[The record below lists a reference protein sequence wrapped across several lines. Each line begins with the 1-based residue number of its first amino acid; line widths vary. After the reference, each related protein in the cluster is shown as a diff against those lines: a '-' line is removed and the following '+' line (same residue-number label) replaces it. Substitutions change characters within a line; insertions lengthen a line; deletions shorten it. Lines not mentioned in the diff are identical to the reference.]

1 VKLFHLV
8 RDGFDKSLLR
18 KVAMEREEPITHLLL
33 KVLDR
38 ISEQY
43 NRSITLLAVNPNS
56 LSVVKSALRSAK
68 KYNSPI
74 ILTCTLNQV
83 DLDGGYTTWTQF
95 DFVKVVKEEAETI
108 GFDGPII
115 IAADHYGPWLKDK
128 HAKQGLS
135 LEDTI
140 AGVKDSLEA
149 CLQAGFDYIHIDA
162 TVCPELSGAAR
173 MSTVVERTLELIEYT
188 ETLRKEKGL
197 PKISYEVGTE
207 EVVGGLTEPDL
218 VATFLGKLREMMLAR
233 DLSEA
238 WPSFVVGNIGTALDT
253 TTFNFEA
260 ARTLFDISSG
270 YGLHLKSHY
279 TDYVA
284 RLEDYPKI
292 PIRGANV
299 GPRFAN
305 AEFDSLQR
313 LADTEAEFSKKGV
326 IEQHSDISQV
336 LVNAVVDSD
345 RWKKWLQKSEM
356 GKNFSQIDRN
366 RQLWLLRTGAR
377 YVWMSPS
384 VIAGRTKLYDNLRT
398 CGMNAEEEVLGDID
412 NAMDAFFV
420 PFNLGDS
427 SSKIESVLKDYA
439 DPARGDAR

>member
-8 RDGFDKSLLR
+8 GDRFDKSLLR
-18 KVAMEREEPITHLLL
+18 KVATESEEPITHLLL

-38 ISEQY
+38 ISEQC

-56 LSVVKSALRSAK
+56 LSVIKSALRSAK

-83 DLDGGYTTWTQF
+83 DLDGGYTTWTQS

-108 GFDGPII
+108 DFDGPII

-128 HAKQGLS
+128 HTKEGLS

-149 CLQAGFDYIHIDA
+149 CLQAGFDYIHVDA
-162 TVCPELSGAAR
+162 TMCPELSGASR
-173 MSTVVERTLELIEYT
+173 MSKVAERTLELIEHT

-207 EVVGGLTEPDL
+207 EVAGGLAEPDL
-218 VATFLGKLREMMLAR
+218 VSMFLGKLKEMMLAR
-233 DLSEA
+233 GLIGA
-238 WPSFVVGNIGTALDT
+238 WPSFLVGNIGTALDT
-253 TTFNFEA
+253 TTFDFEA
-260 ARTLFDISSG
+260 ARTLFGISSG

-313 LADTEAEFSKKGV
+313 LADTEAEFSRTG
-326 IEQHSDISQV
+326 IIGQHSDLSQV
-336 LVNAVVDSD
+336 LVKAVVDSD
-345 RWKKWLQKSEM
+345 RWKKWLHKSEV
-356 GKNFSQIDRN
+356 GKDFSQIDRD

-384 VIAGRTKLYDNLRT
+384 VVAGRTKLYDNLRT
-398 CGMNAEEEVLGDID
+398 CGINAEEEVLGDID
-412 NAMDAFFV
+412 KAMDAFFV
-420 PFNLGDS
+420 PFNLEDS

-439 DPARGDAR
+439 DSPRGAAR